1 MDSGL
6 QGFRAL
12 GHPNVAEGSV
22 ARSVFSC
29 CVADSRVGALS
40 PFSLSL
46 SLQIL
51 IYDYINKHDYMCVY
65 IYIYTH
71 TPFRNV
77 FCIVW
82 CRSFLPSFVF
92 FVSSI
97 SERWS
102 REYEGESY
110 GLDVSLDVSE
120 CMVWQ

>member
-77 FCIVW
+77 FCIVCVVRSCLVLCFS
-82 CRSFLPSFVF
+82 CRLFRKGGV
-92 FVSSI
+92 
-97 SERWS
+97 
-102 REYEGESY
+102 ESMKVNRTV
-110 GLDVSLDVSE
+110 LDVSLDVSE